1 VEKTSCTDDAY
12 CNQGLEGICDIDSSP
27 YTQCMYCEGG
37 DCLPGCLENA
47 NCPSGF
53 TCQSNK
59 CTASAGQVLIDS
71 ITIKTSECNGCTTE
85 GVTAVLKG
93 ESVVGFP
100 YGIPCATNKLDRDGT
115 TEFGP
120 GGSARFDGK
129 LNGSQ
134 NDDEESMIGGCFHA
148 PLNNVFVGGTL
159 NWQGAGT
166 WEPLSVC
173 IDWLDGKHYANE
185 CKVTRVAGEANQFE
199 LVNCHDLT
207 PMIKCE

>member
-1 VEKTSCTDDAY
+1 MTKKKLHY
-12 CNQGLEGICDIDSSP
+12 NL
-27 YTQCMYCEGG
+27 
-37 DCLPGCLENA
+37 LPIILGCLENA

-53 TCQSNK
+53 TCQSHK

-134 NDDEESMIGGCFHA
+134 NDDEESMIGGCFHVRHMK
-148 PLNNVFVGGTL
+148 N
-159 NWQGAGT
+159 
-166 WEPLSVC
+166 S
-173 IDWLDGKHYANE
+173 KHISTSIYF
-185 CKVTRVAGEANQFE
+185 R
-199 LVNCHDLT
+199 LL
-207 PMIKCE
+207 